1 MDSFNFHFERVSNL
15 DLHPLSCPVSRL
27 SPAKSTSSIDQF
39 THHHGKGDSA
49 YSSFS
54 GGSNAPD
61 YSSPF
66 IPYCREE
73 TNPHSLQYTDMKYV
87 KAVYHPNELNSN
99 PKSVEKLYRSM
110 EAISQQCDQRS
121 SVVGGRCYDQESP
134 LPPPPPFMPPPPPQA
149 PPPPPPPTRLD
160 SFITIRNLE
169 NSRSYPYPEGQV
181 AEKTHRRSPA
191 DSPDAACPRPD
202 LDYGRRVSQPGLRDP
217 VSRDG
222 ADQVPEPQ
230 KPASVSRSPPAF
242 LPQESLELQPAGSA
256 DPTETQRPRRH
267 SAQEGGFSAEKPQAW
282 TPTVLNGNIQH
293 KGQFYFVTGVCK
305 PPDPG
310 FGGTL
315 GGVAEGEEERRSEGD
330 RRRPVERTHSKVEE
344 LLRIIRHRRQGS
356 QDPQGERAAYLRNQA
371 LSARNQHREIHGG
384 VNPRGPSP
392 VSDQGS
398 DGFDGLDEQGQNMQG
413 RELGLSSRRHHSSS
427 HHIFYCGPED
437 RLSQANSS
445 TEEAV
450 LPIQSPDPVAGGKN
464 ADQGKK
470 GMRQLFEDVA
480 KEKISKETTPLL
492 YHLTGESR
500 GVLAHRPKTDSDP
513 NGNSKESRRNSGA
526 LRGQSKEGPTHREE
540 RTSNRATP
548 TEQSQERVEMPADC
562 YNTLDESFKKYY
574 KEKLKDA
581 QSKVLRETSFKRK
594 DLQLSWPHRIRQRPE
609 KRPSVLPPVSSLQ
622 CSSLASESSAP
633 SGPEVP
639 GKERE
644 KENMK
649 ESFKESSK
657 EREKDNS
664 MESFKESSKERE
676 KDNSMESF
684 RESIKEKENT
694 KESFEES
701 IKELEKENGKESG
714 KESLKESGKECTN
727 ESGKENEKENGRPPN
742 LAQPQVARIG
752 GRRRLTPEQKKLCY
766 SEPEKLHQLGDGPTH
781 AAQRSLGS
789 ERESLLSGED
799 LSEHGMGTAQRKVLE
814 TRGRALSASSLF
826 KASLKQIQH
835 KALVAYMERKTG
847 HRTTEPQQPAL
858 LTPDQGHST
867 PGKPSDWGPRPLSG
881 NAGPRK
887 KLLRPLSAGRILD
900 SSSSSVRYSQFVSG
914 HPGAHARQSSWM
926 ESAGSAPGK
935 SASAEDLLDQPE
947 PPGFFRARSTSTPHA
962 FQTVGYMKEMSPE
975 GTLQRSSS
983 PKKAE
988 GEVPASKTR
997 AASVSE
1003 VQRVRVSAPRGK
1015 SMEELGVSRASRPP
1029 VLSKSSDELDQL
1041 RAQRAGPGRENRD
1054 APFPAEAQEKPQ
1066 GCSQRRPFPKQ
1077 DSAPQLSDSEDRALS
1092 RTPTPATPPVSGSSP
1107 RGRAQSASSSGVPFT
1122 TERVGKSVFYPNTP
1136 LPPPPP
1142 LQTCGSPEQESPA
1155 LPSPPWGPRE
1165 SRASSRVK
1173 TAPPVRPLLA
1183 EASAGDQDGSPG
1195 PDSSQE
1201 VSLSH
1206 GVTTDPSSWI
1216 VARETGSAPPQP
1228 SLPPDDVIE
1237 EAPSR
1242 HALALPEGGSQAAE
1256 PSAVEAAEPSRS
1268 AEPRQQAE
1276 QEGAEPEGAEPE
1288 AGPETEDAR
1297 RWEELVEE
1305 VVAKDQSLARVL
1317 YPVTNRKT
1325 AVMLMEQLLSE
1336 DTLLMGEHYRRKQ
1349 ERNYITQQ
1357 AGDRSE
1363 TKEEEEKVISPV
1375 CENSGYDVQEQ
1386 ETQHTPDKTESDVT
1400 EKKRLLMASIAG
1412 RLRAVEAQREALQEE
1427 VRANGLQGGAV
1438 DALVRRGCLPA
1449 EHERYALFVGDLER
1463 VVSLLL
1469 CLSARLARVQNAL
1482 STVDQDTDAEEKESL
1497 DSRHALLCKQREDA
1511 KDLKDNLDRRE
1522 RVVSA
1527 ILSKHLTPEQLQ
1539 DYRRFVQTKAAILI
1553 RQKDLEER
1561 QRLGEEQLECLSNS
1575 IPL

>member
-121 SVVGGRCYDQESP
+121 SVVGCYDQE
-134 LPPPPPFMPPPPPQA
+134 A
-149 PPPPPPPTRLD
+149 H
-160 SFITIRNLE
+160 
-169 NSRSYPYPEGQV
+169 PYPEGQV

-217 VSRDG
+217 GGRDG

-230 KPASVSRSPPAF
+230 KPASAVSRSPPAF
-242 LPQESLELQPAGSA
+242 VPQESPELQPA
-256 DPTETQRPRRH
+256 DPAETHRPRRH
-267 SAQEGGFSAEKPQAW
+267 SAQEGGCSAEKPQAW

-356 QDPQGERAAYLRNQA
+356 QDPQG
-371 LSARNQHREIHGG
+371 
-384 VNPRGPSP
+384 
-392 VSDQGS
+392 
-398 DGFDGLDEQGQNMQG
+398 QNIQG

-450 LPIQSPDPVAGGKN
+450 LPLQSPDPVAGGKN

-548 TEQSQERVEMPADC
+548 TEQSQDRVEMPADC

-664 MESFKESSKERE
+664 MESFKES
-676 KDNSMESF
+676 
-684 RESIKEKENT
+684 IKEKENSM
-694 KESFEES
+694 ERFEES
-701 IKELEKENGKESG
+701 IKELEKENGKESS
-714 KESLKESGKECTN
+714 KESLKESGKECTK

-766 SEPEKLHQLGDGPTH
+766 SEPEKLHQLGDGPAH

-914 HPGAHARQSSWM
+914 HPSAHARQSSWM

-962 FQTVGYMKEMSPE
+962 FQTVSPE

-1041 RAQRAGPGRENRD
+1041 RAQRAGPGRENGD

-1066 GCSQRRPFPKQ
+1066 GWSQRRPFPKQ
-1077 DSAPQLSDSEDRALS
+1077 DSAPQPSDSEDRALS
-1092 RTPTPATPPVSGSSP
+1092 GTPTPATPPVSGSSP

-1142 LQTCGSPEQESPA
+1142 PQTCGSPEQESPA

-1173 TAPPVRPLLA
+1173 TAPPVHPLLA
-1183 EASAGDQDGSPG
+1183 EASAG
-1195 PDSSQE
+1195 
-1201 VSLSH
+1201 
-1206 GVTTDPSSWI
+1206 I
-1216 VARETGSAPPQP
+1216 KTGAQGQIPP
-1228 SLPPDDVIE
+1228 
-1237 EAPSR
+1237 
-1242 HALALPEGGSQAAE
+1242 
-1256 PSAVEAAEPSRS
+1256 
-1268 AEPRQQAE
+1268 
-1276 QEGAEPEGAEPE
+1276 
-1288 AGPETEDAR
+1288 R
-1297 RWEELVEE
+1297 RC
-1305 VVAKDQSLARVL
+1305 
-1317 YPVTNRKT
+1317 P
-1325 AVMLMEQLLSE
+1325 
-1336 DTLLMGEHYRRKQ
+1336 
-1349 ERNYITQQ
+1349 
-1357 AGDRSE
+1357 
-1363 TKEEEEKVISPV
+1363 
-1375 CENSGYDVQEQ
+1375 
-1386 ETQHTPDKTESDVT
+1386 
-1400 EKKRLLMASIAG
+1400 
-1412 RLRAVEAQREALQEE
+1412 
-1427 VRANGLQGGAV
+1427 
-1438 DALVRRGCLPA
+1438 
-1449 EHERYALFVGDLER
+1449 
-1463 VVSLLL
+1463 
-1469 CLSARLARVQNAL
+1469 
-1482 STVDQDTDAEEKESL
+1482 
-1497 DSRHALLCKQREDA
+1497 
-1511 KDLKDNLDRRE
+1511 
-1522 RVVSA
+1522 
-1527 ILSKHLTPEQLQ
+1527 
-1539 DYRRFVQTKAAILI
+1539 
-1553 RQKDLEER
+1553 
-1561 QRLGEEQLECLSNS
+1561 
-1575 IPL
+1575 